1 MSTARVDFT
10 RGAAERIAAV
20 VRQVEGG
27 NRDGAPLTFG
37 RVDTPGGGKVFR
49 MCTFTGTW
57 AIDTPKTLTF
67 RGVTATPNTVVAY
80 NVFAVITTAGTA
92 TSTPC
97 AIAKDGTAWY
107 LIAARCS

>member
-1 MSTARVDFT
+1 MSTSRVDFT

-37 RVDTPGGGKVFR
+37 KVDTPGGKVFR

-80 NVFAVITTAGTA
+80 NLFAVITTAGTA

-97 AIAKDGTAWY
+97 AIAKEGTAWY

>member
-1 MSTARVDFT
+1 VSTSRVDFT

-37 RVDTPGGGKVFR
+37 KVDTPGGKVFR

-80 NVFAVITTAGTA
+80 NLFAVITTAGTA

-97 AIAKDGTAWY
+97 AIAKEGTAWY

>member
-20 VRQVEGG
+20 VRRVEQGD
-27 NRDGAPLTFG
+27 RDGTALTFG
-37 RVDTPGGGKVFR
+37 KVDTPTGGKTFR

-67 RGVTATPNTVVAY
+67 RGITATPNTVIAY